1 MRKMTRRLER
11 SWMRDPLG
19 LGLLRLAL
27 ACACLMAVGRARG
40 QETAAAGGS
49 ESPTRLLTRGE
60 GRAIVNVAWQQELP
74 ARGVR
79 DCSHVVHEIYANAG
93 FEYPYASSF
102 EIYAGDENFA
112 RVKYPRTGDVIAW
125 PGHVGI
131 VVDPVLHSFYSLV
144 RTGLEE
150 QNYQSA
156 YWRSRG
162 RPRFFRFRVASG
174 AMLSAAR
181 VASTSG
187 DSIRTDRPFVGPVR
201 ENRGDADAA
210 NSDRPPSAVAKGS
223 AAKNSAR
230 DKLAN
235 AQGPSTGS
243 TSDDDRVA
251 AVNHSSPD
259 RPPTASPEK
268 SSAIYGPPTPPA
280 GGNWRA
286 AEDEEENDEVTPF
299 EMPKSVILATSGK
312 APTREEMA
320 EGISELSD
328 AFGSVL
334 RRDDPFQAQ
343 QPVVIVEQFRVE
355 KVEIKRDRGWA
366 HLAID
371 SKVLVGGGT
380 VQVKRRHDKVRW
392 ELRRTDSGWEALTP
406 ADRMYVPHDVAVKN
420 LAAQLARIAAS
431 DGAAQHQDAV
441 LRQETQLAK
450 VLSALLEDKQ

>member
-1 MRKMTRRLER
+1 MTHRLER
-11 SWMRDPLG
+11 SWTRDPLG

-27 ACACLMAVGRARG
+27 ACACLLAAGTARG
-40 QETAAAGGS
+40 QGTAPAGGS
-49 ESPTRLLTRGE
+49 ESPARLLTRGE

-102 EIYAGDENFA
+102 EIYAGNENFA
-112 RVKYPRTGDVIAW
+112 RVKYPRAGDVIAW

-174 AMLSAAR
+174 AVLSAAR
-181 VASTSG
+181 MPSTSS
-187 DSIRTDRPFVGPVR
+187 DSIRPAKPFVGPVM
-201 ENRGDADAA
+201 EKRGDEDHAY
-210 NSDRPPSAVAKGS
+210 SGRPPSAAAKGS
-223 AAKNSAR
+223 AAKNPVR
-230 DKLAN
+230 EKTAN

-243 TSDDDRVA
+243 ISDDDRVA
-251 AVNHSSPD
+251 VVNHSSD
-259 RPPTASPEK
+259 RPPTASSEK
-268 SSAIYGPPTPPA
+268 SSTIYGPPATA
-280 GGNWRA
+280 DGNSLA

-312 APTREEMA
+312 APTREEVA

-334 RRDDPFQAQ
+334 RRDDPLQAQ
-343 QPVVIVEQFRVE
+343 QPLVIVEQFRVE
-355 KVEIKRDRGWA
+355 KVDIKRDRGWA

-371 SKVLVGGGT
+371 SKVLVSGGT

-420 LAAQLARIAAS
+420 LATQLARVAAS

-441 LRQETQLAK
+441 LRQETQLARI
-450 VLSALLEDKQ
+450 LSALLEDKQ